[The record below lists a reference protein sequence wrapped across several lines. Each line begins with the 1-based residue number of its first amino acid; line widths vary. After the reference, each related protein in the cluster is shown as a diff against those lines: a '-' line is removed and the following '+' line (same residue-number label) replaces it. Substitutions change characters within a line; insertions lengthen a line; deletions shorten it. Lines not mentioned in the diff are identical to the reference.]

1 MTKAVSQ
8 IFVLSGPSGSGKS
21 TLLKKLFSEYPDT
34 FGFSVSHTT
43 RQPRQGE
50 ENGKDYHFVNKDDM
64 IKEVE
69 EGKFIE
75 SATFSGNMYG
85 TSIKAVQD
93 VVARGKICVLDIDM
107 QGVQAVK
114 HTTLNPRYIFVQPP
128 SLETL
133 EKRLRGRGTEAEDAI
148 LNRLAASR
156 RELEYAQQP
165 NAYDRIIIND
175 DLNRA
180 YEDLK
185 NAIFVSESA

>member
-1 MTKAVSQ
+1 MTKVASQ

-21 TLLKKLFSEYPDT
+21 TLLKKLFAEYPDT

-43 RQPRQGE
+43 RQPREGE
-50 ENGKDYHFVNKDDM
+50 QNGKDYHFVTKESM

-85 TSIKAVQD
+85 TSIKAVED
-93 VVARGKICVLDIDM
+93 VVARGKVCVLDIDM

-114 HTTLNPRYIFVQPP
+114 KTDLHPRYIFVQPP
-128 SLETL
+128 SLDTL
-133 EKRLRGRGTEAEDAI
+133 EKRLRGRGTESEDAI
-148 LNRLAASR
+148 LRRLAASR
-156 RELEYAQQP
+156 QELEYAQQP

-175 DLNRA
+175 DLCKA
-180 YEDLK
+180 YNELK
-185 NAIFVSESA
+185 NAIFESA

>member
-1 MTKAVSQ
+1 MPAVNQ
-8 IFVLSGPSGSGKS
+8 PIPSS
-21 TLLKKLFSEYPDT
+21 D
-34 FGFSVSHTT
+34 TT

-85 TSIKAVQD
+85 KYLYSANKSNRHDNLFKFKGTSIKAVQD
-93 VVARGKICVLDIDM
+93 VVAHGKICVLDIDM
-107 QGVQAVK
+107 QGVQSVK
-114 HTTLNPRYIFVQPP
+114 QTTLNPRYIFVQPP

-148 LNRLAASR
+148 LKRLSASR

-180 YEDLK
+180 YEELK

>member
-1 MTKAVSQ
+1 MTKAASQ

-64 IKEVE
+64 IKEVA

-114 HTTLNPRYIFVQPP
+114 QTTLNPRYIFVQPP

>member
-1 MTKAVSQ
+1 
-8 IFVLSGPSGSGKS
+8 
-21 TLLKKLFSEYPDT
+21 
-34 FGFSVSHTT
+34 
-43 RQPRQGE
+43 
-50 ENGKDYHFVNKDDM
+50 
-64 IKEVE
+64 
-69 EGKFIE
+69 
-75 SATFSGNMYG
+75 
-85 TSIKAVQD
+85 
-93 VVARGKICVLDIDM
+93 M